1 MYMIMV
7 VLVSV
12 EAFGIGYLGYQTYI
26 NYKYKRGIKKFD
38 TVREQLRIEREKHT
52 KEFKQIKKEGN
63 K

>member
-1 MYMIMV
+1 MLIFLIV
-7 VLVSV
+7 ASLLSF
-12 EAFGIGYLGYQTYI
+12 EIGYLGYQTYV

-38 TVREQLRIEREKHT
+38 TVREQLRIEREQHT